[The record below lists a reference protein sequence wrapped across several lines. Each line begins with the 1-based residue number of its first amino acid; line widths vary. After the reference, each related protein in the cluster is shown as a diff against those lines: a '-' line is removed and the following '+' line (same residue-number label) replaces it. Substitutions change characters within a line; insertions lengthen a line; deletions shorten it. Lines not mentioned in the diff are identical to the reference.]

1 LYLGTNDRI
10 QYFHVTDEECSVDQ
24 ITEKAREGFGNDNL
38 ILVQANGLK
47 VEDSDVTKGI
57 KYTLYYISNASSKPP
72 MTMDSL
78 SFSSFC
84 FLKYLSLLLK
94 CFLIFSLASF

>member
-57 KYTLYYISNASSKPP
+57 KYTLYYISNVNFAL
-72 MTMDSL
+72 SL
-78 SFSSFC
+78 RILIFKKSVSLTVPYK
-84 FLKYLSLLLK
+84 FLRLFLLLK
-94 CFLIFSLASF
+94 VSFSIT